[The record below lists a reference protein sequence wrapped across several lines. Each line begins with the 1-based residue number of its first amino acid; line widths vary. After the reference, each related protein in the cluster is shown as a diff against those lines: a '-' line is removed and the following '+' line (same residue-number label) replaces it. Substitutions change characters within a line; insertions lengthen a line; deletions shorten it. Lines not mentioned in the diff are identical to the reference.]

1 MSRSVRSL
9 NTMYGGSCSRGRWT
23 DAVRAVS
30 GTTSRSR
37 RRGRTSN
44 AGPSDAADFELESV
58 RDVTPVPAPAL
69 ALDRSYLI
77 SEFGRDRFRRALP
90 EADDRQPPF
99 GDGEESVGGH
109 LAEHVADSGFGR
121 IVQTTV
127 ARAPVKMPRDEVLCL
142 GAAQYR
148 HDFPR
153 AEALAH
159 GAARRSPLIVV
170 IVHGIVHASAD

>member
-9 NTMYGGSCSRGRWT
+9 NTMYGGRLFSRAMDR
-23 DAVRAVS
+23 RS
-30 GTTSRSR
+30 SRSFWNNVSFS

-69 ALDRSYLI
+69 ALDPFDLI

-109 LAEHVADSGFGR
+109 LAEHVRGFGL
-121 IVQTTV
+121 
-127 ARAPVKMPRDEVLCL
+127 RA
-142 GAAQYR
+142 
-148 HDFPR
+148 HR
-153 AEALAH
+153 ADDRNS
-159 GAARRSPLIVV
+159 GTCQDAAR
-170 IVHGIVHASAD
+170 